1 MIRCKKCG
9 NIYDENYGVCPK
21 CGTVYE
27 QVYVTEKTAAVKKK
41 NTKSVQITVLSVAG
55 VVIIGVIVALIMIFS
70 QPDIQVQVDEQ
81 LSVGEKYLTEENY
94 DEAIIAFKKAIDIQ
108 PNNPD
113 LYIKLADAYIAS
125 DNTEEAVKILEEGMN
140 KTSSADIEKK
150 LNDLK
155 SDMQYEEY
163 MKEGQNALSNKIYDI
178 AAENFEKASAVK
190 PQEVEPYLSASE
202 CYIGEDDNDNA
213 VKILEEG
220 YEATKSEEI
229 KEKLEALKT
238 SLQPIYFDTIQEYNG
253 SVYYTSTIQ
262 GCAISENASGPNSH
276 FNLVCDFSS
285 LGYKNLPISENVW
298 SFAIYNDN
306 IYYISSNGEYQLKSC
321 DLNGNNTAVISD
333 VAVWDYNENDE
344 TMKKTAVKLENNEI
358 IFAVD
363 KSGNIGYKSYNLK
376 TGEISDLSESVE
388 IKAENKL
395 PSYMEETTIFDGG
408 EYSIYYL
415 KPGERTSENVNLIL
429 QRKDLVTGEVIET
442 GYGFTAVA

>member
-1 MIRCKKCG
+1 M
-9 NIYDENYGVCPK
+9 
-21 CGTVYE
+21 
-27 QVYVTEKTAAVKKK
+27 
-41 NTKSVQITVLSVAG
+41 
-55 VVIIGVIVALIMIFS
+55 
-70 QPDIQVQVDEQ
+70 
-81 LSVGEKYLTEENY
+81 
-94 DEAIIAFKKAIDIQ
+94 
-108 PNNPD
+108 
-113 LYIKLADAYIAS
+113 
-125 DNTEEAVKILEEGMN
+125 
-140 KTSSADIEKK
+140 
-150 LNDLK
+150 
-155 SDMQYEEY
+155 
-163 MKEGQNALSNKIYDI
+163 
-178 AAENFEKASAVK
+178 
-190 PQEVEPYLSASE
+190 
-202 CYIGEDDNDNA
+202 
-213 VKILEEG
+213 
-220 YEATKSEEI
+220 
-229 KEKLEALKT
+229 
-238 SLQPIYFDTIQEYNG
+238 
-253 SVYYTSTIQ
+253 
-262 GCAISENASGPNSH
+262 
-276 FNLVCDFSS
+276 
-285 LGYKNLPISENVW
+285 PISENVW